1 MSPLFL
7 VLFFFLFGWIV
18 MVRKLSTNSTK
29 WNEEK
34 AQETKRNEERREKN
48 QKERGVRFLPSFFWP
63 FSFSPHFPVNR
74 CEDMMNEKRMWMKW
88 REVSEVHALFFSFS
102 FSSFILVIFW
112 VVLLLCFICF
122 NWMRALHLPFNYN
135 KGTNKEHKTNQL
147 FTFIIFLP
155 FLFGLFT
162 MDEGRRK
169 REISQRK
176 RERRNERKWL
186 VCSFFSFT
194 CSIPF
199 LFFCF
204 GSFRAS
210 ITKEQSK
217 RNKRNEK
224 KVNKKKGTTTN
235 QELGE

>member
-1 MSPLFL
+1 MDWTEW
-7 VLFFFLFGWIV
+7 G
-18 MVRKLSTNSTK
+18 
-29 WNEEK
+29 
-34 AQETKRNEERREKN
+34 KR
-48 QKERGVRFLPSFFWP
+48 
-63 FSFSPHFPVNR
+63 
-74 CEDMMNEKRMWMKW
+74 D
-88 REVSEVHALFFSFS
+88 SFS
-102 FSSFILVIFW
+102 FVKTQQQQRGKRAKAQVNKQEQSMRSLCTTYLCSFVHLFFCPFSTVIFW

-224 KVNKKKGTTTN
+224 KGTTHDVCA
-235 QELGE
+235 LV

>member
-1 MSPLFL
+1 
-7 VLFFFLFGWIV
+7 
-18 MVRKLSTNSTK
+18 
-29 WNEEK
+29 
-34 AQETKRNEERREKN
+34 
-48 QKERGVRFLPSFFWP
+48 
-63 FSFSPHFPVNR
+63 
-74 CEDMMNEKRMWMKW
+74 MMNEKRMWMKW

-186 VCSFFSFT
+186 VCSFFSLFV
-194 CSIPF
+194 PF
-199 LFFCF
+199 LFT
-204 GSFRAS
+204 SFQQNGTKGEERRERKEEWINWGNLIVLFVQLKLRRAFIS
-210 ITKEQSK
+210 F
-217 RNKRNEK
+217 
-224 KVNKKKGTTTN
+224 
-235 QELGE
+235 LCPLF

>member
-1 MSPLFL
+1 M
-7 VLFFFLFGWIV
+7 
-18 MVRKLSTNSTK
+18 
-29 WNEEK
+29 
-34 AQETKRNEERREKN
+34 ERRKN
-48 QKERGVRFLPSFFWP
+48 
-63 FSFSPHFPVNR
+63 PVNR

-135 KGTNKEHKTNQL
+135 KGTNKEHNTNQL

-162 MDEGRRK
+162 MDEGWRK

-210 ITKEQSK
+210 LAFHYKRAKQKEQKEWEESEQEE
-217 RNKRNEK
+217 RNHH
-224 KVNKKKGTTTN
+224 
-235 QELGE
+235 